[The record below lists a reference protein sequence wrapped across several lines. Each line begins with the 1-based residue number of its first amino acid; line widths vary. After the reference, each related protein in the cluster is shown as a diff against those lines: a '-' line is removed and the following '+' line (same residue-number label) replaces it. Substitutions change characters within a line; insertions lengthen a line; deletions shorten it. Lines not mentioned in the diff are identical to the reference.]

1 MSVNSIDGDKRC
13 RLKRHLNAL
22 LNLKAMVAEEEYATD
37 FFAELYSATAKLG
50 VLQGAFSTVKIL

>member
-1 MSVNSIDGDKRC
+1 
-13 RLKRHLNAL
+13 
-22 LNLKAMVAEEEYATD
+22 MVAEEEYATD